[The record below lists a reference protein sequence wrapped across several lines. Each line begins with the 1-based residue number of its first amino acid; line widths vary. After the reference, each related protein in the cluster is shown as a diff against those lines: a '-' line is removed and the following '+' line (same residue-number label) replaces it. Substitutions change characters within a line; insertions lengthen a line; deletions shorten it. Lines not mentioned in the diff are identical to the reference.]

1 MLLVIGDRPEQAT
14 ALAQNLGLYGIEAMP
29 SAKDWKL
36 AVRCLTSHPV
46 GLIIASADKTQQ
58 SIEFFST
65 LSELT
70 DVPIIALGS
79 SSEADTIVWYLDNGA
94 VDYIPAS
101 TPPKVI
107 AAKVSSRLREG
118 EHAASNGHRNVLE
131 LRDLRID
138 FAARR
143 VVRGARTVQLTPIEF
158 KLLSVL
164 AQNVERTC
172 SRKMLMGQVWGK
184 DFEDC
189 THYLRLY
196 VGYLRQKLEPNPAR
210 PRYVVTDWGYGY
222 RLTDPQR
229 SQSKAIRHRIAAKR
243 RAAAEQSANAPR
255 TVPVTQRASQT
266 FVPG

>member
-1 MLLVIGDRPEQAT
+1 M
-14 ALAQNLGLYGIEAMP
+14 
-29 SAKDWKL
+29 L
-36 AVRCLTSHPV
+36 AVRSLTSHPV

-58 SIEFFST
+58 SIDFFST
-65 LSELT
+65 LRELT

-79 SSEADTIVWYLDNGA
+79 SSEADTIVSYLDNGA
-94 VDYIPAS
+94 VDYLPAS
-101 TPPKVI
+101 TPLKVL
-107 AAKVSSRLREG
+107 AAKVSSRLRER
-118 EHAASNGHRNVLE
+118 EQAARNGNSHILE

-138 FAARR
+138 FGARR

-172 SRKMLMGQVWGK
+172 SRKMLMEQVWGK

-229 SQSKAIRHRIAAKR
+229 SQSKAIRHRIAAKH
-243 RAAAEQSANAPR
+243 RAAAEQNANAPR
-255 TVPVTQRASQT
+255 AVPASHQVPQT
-266 FVPG
+266 FAPG